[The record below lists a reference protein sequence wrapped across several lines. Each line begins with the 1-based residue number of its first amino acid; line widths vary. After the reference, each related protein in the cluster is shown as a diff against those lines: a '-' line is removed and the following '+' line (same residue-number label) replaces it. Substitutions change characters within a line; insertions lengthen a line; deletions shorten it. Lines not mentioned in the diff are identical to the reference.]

1 METPMR
7 NLATIMAALS
17 LVLPGIAHA
26 ADAPAPCLTSAEY
39 TALASYAM
47 PSAITGIGQRCV
59 PTLAPGSFLGS
70 DAGALSA
77 RYAAAK
83 PAAWPGAKAAF
94 FKLGAG
100 SSSDSAQLLK
110 LMPDATLQQIL
121 DPLVTNMV
129 VQHLPADACPVIDRA
144 LGVPENI
151 IETFGAVSVACAWA
165 MAQGA
170 LKRSEADVAVAISG
184 IAGPDGGTAQKPVGL
199 VVFAKATR
207 GCTEVVAEERQF
219 PAGSRAEVRR
229 QALLMAL
236 ELLLP

>member
-1 METPMR
+1 MR

-26 ADAPAPCLTSAEY
+26 ADAPAPCLTSAEF

-144 LGVPENI
+144 LRLLAPLPPENTAGI
-151 IETFGAVSVACAWA
+151 ISLLVELGTKTGKQHGKLNICVAASSPA
-165 MAQGA
+165 P
-170 LKRSEADVAVAISG
+170 S
-184 IAGPDGGTAQKPVGL
+184 PGTKP
-199 VVFAKATR
+199 
-207 GCTEVVAEERQF
+207 
-219 PAGSRAEVRR
+219 
-229 QALLMAL
+229 
-236 ELLLP
+236 